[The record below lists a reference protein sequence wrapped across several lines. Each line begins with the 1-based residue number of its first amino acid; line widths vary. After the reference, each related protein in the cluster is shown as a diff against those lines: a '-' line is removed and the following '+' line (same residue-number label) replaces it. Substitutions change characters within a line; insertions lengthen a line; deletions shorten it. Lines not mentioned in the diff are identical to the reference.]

1 MPSHSPSECRSEDH
15 GWQSWGHSRTS
26 ESPQD
31 TVEQKASSSASPQPR
46 IPREPQDSVW
56 GIGHAPSSW
65 PYLVVLYQDVPGG
78 IEDLRVQCVC
88 VLGQRVV
95 VVKAV
100 DFDVAQADLIVGIDG
115 CWV

>member
-1 MPSHSPSECRSEDH
+1 M
-15 GWQSWGHSRTS
+15 
-26 ESPQD
+26 ESINLHQK
-31 TVEQKASSSASPQPR
+31 TLLNVVVETADGKAGVIVVLPNSLR
-46 IPREPQDSVW
+46 I
-56 GIGHAPSSW
+56 
-65 PYLVVLYQDVPGG
+65 LVVLYQDVPGST
-78 IEDLRVQCVC
+78 EDLRVQCVC